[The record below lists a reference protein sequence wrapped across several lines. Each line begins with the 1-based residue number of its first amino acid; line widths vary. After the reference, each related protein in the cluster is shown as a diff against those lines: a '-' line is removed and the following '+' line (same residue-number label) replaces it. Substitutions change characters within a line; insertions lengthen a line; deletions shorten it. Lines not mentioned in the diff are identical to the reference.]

1 MSGKK
6 LEIRLA
12 GSGGQGLVLAGIIL
26 AEAAILY
33 DNKNAVNT
41 QSYGPEARGG
51 ASKSEVI
58 ISEGEIDYPFC
69 EELDILLSLNQKSLE
84 KYLAEL
90 KKSGMLIVDADLA
103 ADVPENNNG
112 YDIFRIP
119 FTKLAQEEIG
129 KVFVAN
135 IISLGAVG
143 GLTDCVSRMALER
156 AVLGRVP
163 KGTEGLTAKRWRSV
177 IGKPPR
183 CASIIPWTAWN
194 WRESLFI
201 AFEAT

>member
-1 MSGKK
+1 MSGKR

-33 DNKNAVNT
+33 DNKNAIQT

-58 ISEGEIDYPFC
+58 ISDEQIDYPKC
-69 EELDILLSLNQKSLE
+69 EELDILLSLNQKSLDE
-84 KYLAEL
+84 YHEALRKN
-90 KKSGMLIVDADLA
+90 GILIVDTELCPTPPPGDYQL
-103 ADVPENNNG
+103 
-112 YDIFRIP
+112 YRIG
-119 FTKLAQEEIG
+119 FTKLAREEIG

-135 IISLGAVG
+135 IISLGAIA
-143 GLTDCVSRMALER
+143 GLTDCVSRAAMER

-163 KGTEGLTAKRWRSV
+163 KGTEELNLKALAIGFREAAVQRVSQPMGL
-177 IGKPPR
+177 
-183 CASIIPWTAWN
+183 
-194 WRESLFI
+194 
-201 AFEAT
+201 